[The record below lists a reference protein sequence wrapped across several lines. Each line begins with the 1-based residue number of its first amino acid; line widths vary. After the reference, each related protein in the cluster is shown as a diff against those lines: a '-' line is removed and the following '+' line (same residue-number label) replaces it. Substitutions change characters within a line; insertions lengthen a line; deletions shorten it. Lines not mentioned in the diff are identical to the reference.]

1 MIVPDHLHAAAR
13 LHWHRPMAICGE
25 ETRSYAEIEERT
37 NRLANALLAS
47 GLETG
52 DRVGTWLEN
61 SIRCVELDLAL
72 AKAGLVRVSLNPR
85 LTPREAEFILADAD
99 AKAFFHDA
107 SFDAGVAEI
116 RSKLPLLRTVVRVEA
131 GRAEYE
137 AFLAE
142 GGTQAPGVRFDAE
155 HIYCLFYTSGT
166 TGRPKGVML
175 SHRAIVQVSYNL
187 CMETGP
193 WETGEKI
200 LLMQPMS
207 HGAGFF
213 VLPYVLK
220 GGACVIMPQFDPA
233 EVLRLGALHRI
244 ETIKLIPTM
253 LQRILRVPGV
263 EKTRLP
269 HLRAMIYGASPMP
282 NEPLRKAI
290 EVFGPGKLV
299 QIYGQSECPV
309 TLTILP
315 ADEHRL
321 DNPHPERLTSAGR
334 AWTGVEIRIADDA
347 GKDLPDGEIGEVV
360 LRGPHLM
367 SGYWKRPDLTAET
380 VRDGWLRTKD
390 MGMRDAAGMIYLLG
404 RKDEMIISG
413 GYNIA
418 PREIEDVLYQ
428 HGAVQEAA
436 VVGEPD
442 QEWGQAVVAY
452 VALKDPRADV
462 GELLD
467 FAKGPLGFKRPKR
480 IYVVKEL
487 PKNAAGKIQKAALK
501 PAIALRTGEAR
512 AESRR

>member
-1 MIVPDHLHAAAR
+1 MIVSQHLHAAAK
-13 LHWHRPMAICGE
+13 LHAHRPMAICGD

-37 NRLANALLAS
+37 NRLANALLAT
-47 GLETG
+47 GLQPG

-61 SIRCVELDLAL
+61 SIRCVELDFAL

-85 LTPREAEFILADAD
+85 LTPREAEYILADSD

-107 SFDAGVAEI
+107 SFDAGVAEFHA
-116 RSKLPLLRTVVRVEA
+116 KLMQLETIVRIDGERKA
-131 GRAEYE
+131 YE
-137 AFLAE
+137 AFVSKGDAK
-142 GGTQAPGVRFDAE
+142 APTIWFDAE

-175 SHRAIVQVSYNL
+175 SHRAILQVSYNL
-187 CMETGP
+187 SMETGP

-213 VLPYVLK
+213 VLPYVFK
-220 GGACVIMPQFDPA
+220 GGTCVIMPQFDAA
-233 EVLRLGALHRI
+233 EVLRLAALHRI

-253 LQRILRVPGV
+253 LQRIVRLPGV
-263 EKTRLP
+263 EKLRLP
-269 HLRAMIYGASPMP
+269 QLRAMIYGASPMP
-282 NEPLRKAI
+282 NEPLRRAI
-290 EVFGPGKLV
+290 EVFGPAKLI

-334 AWTGVEIRIADDA
+334 AWTGIEIRIEDDA
-347 GKDLPDGEIGEVV
+347 GEEVADGQIGEVV
-360 LRGPHLM
+360 LRGPHMM

-380 VRDGWLRTKD
+380 LRDGWLRTKD
-390 MGMRDAAGMIYLLG
+390 MGMRDAAGMVYLLG

-428 HGAVQEAA
+428 HAAVQEAA
-436 VVGEPD
+436 VVGEVDP
-442 QEWGQAVVAY
+442 EWGQAVVAY
-452 VALKDPRADV
+452 IALKDPQAD
-462 GELLD
+462 LAAIMA
-467 FAKGPLGFKRPKR
+467 FTKGLLGFKRPKR
-480 IYVVKEL
+480 LYVVNEL
-487 PKNAAGKIQKAALK
+487 PKNAAGKLQKSALK
-501 PAIALRTGEAR
+501 PALALRTS
-512 AESRR
+512 ESKGAA